1 MLRAPVSERRLDIL
15 RWLKHP
21 PAPTPARTR
30 RPGDPTPDDGPP
42 PEGGPARDG
51 GDPASDAGPARDG
64 RGPASDAGPAPDGGQ
79 ATDTGPAPDGG
90 QAPHTGAAPDGTPAP
105 DPLTAPHGVTAD
117 AVAAGLGLPPRLVRA
132 DLALLARVGVLKVR
146 RAGAHTYYRRDEI
159 RIAEVARMF
168 EKGW

>member
-21 PAPTPARTR
+21 TAPTPARTR
-30 RPGDPTPDDGPP
+30 RPGDPTPDGDSTPDGGPP
-42 PEGGPARDG
+42 PEG
-51 GDPASDAGPARDG
+51 
-64 RGPASDAGPAPDGGQ
+64 
-79 ATDTGPAPDGG
+79 GPAPDGG
-90 QAPHTGAAPDGTPAP
+90 QAPHTGAEPDGTPAP